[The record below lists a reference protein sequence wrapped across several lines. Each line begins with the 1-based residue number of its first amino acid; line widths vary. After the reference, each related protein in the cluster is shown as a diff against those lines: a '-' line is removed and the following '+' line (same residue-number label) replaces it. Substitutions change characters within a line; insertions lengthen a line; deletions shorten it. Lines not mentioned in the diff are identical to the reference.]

1 MRITLFAHHL
11 QLLHNINSQQSI
23 SLRTNMEREREKI
36 EFVTTIMSKSLTQM
50 RTRWGSSS
58 ATPMTAISSIG
69 NSETNPSLFIK
80 FLQFHSTNSTR
91 NQQNKQKN
99 AETASQNKW
108 SRACGRAK
116 KAPSYP
122 PTPANCNGLGDRRL
136 RDAIRRLPI
145 KSPEGSPAT
154 IKTRSFSFLAPAAAP
169 PPFPW
174 QWDEKGALKW
184 ELKRQQGSKLEE
196 RAYWRGENFS
206 QHLHI
211 VSLSAKPKTRAQ
223 ESWATKKTPVL
234 CASCVRRER
243 VEVEPPLGRA
253 RRRRTRHNLQ
263 GARTFHDSNIWGS
276 RFCDFLGHIIYQNLP
291 VMIYTRNK
299 SERLY

>member
-1 MRITLFAHHL
+1 
-11 QLLHNINSQQSI
+11 
-23 SLRTNMEREREKI
+23 
-36 EFVTTIMSKSLTQM
+36 MSKSLTQM

-99 AETASQNKW
+99 ADTASQNKW
-108 SRACGRAK
+108 SRACGRAMK
-116 KAPSYP
+116 SPTYP
-122 PTPANCNGLGDRRL
+122 PTPANCNGLGDRSL

-154 IKTRSFSFLAPAAAP
+154 INTRSFSFLAPAAAP

-184 ELKRQQGSKLEE
+184 ELKRQQGSKVEE
-196 RAYWRGENFS
+196 RAYLRGEKFS

-223 ESWATKKTPVL
+223 ESWAT
-234 CASCVRRER
+234 CALLVCVE
-243 VEVEPPLGRA
+243 
-253 RRRRTRHNLQ
+253 N
-263 GARTFHDSNIWGS
+263 GS
-276 RFCDFLGHIIYQNLP
+276 KWSPR
-291 VMIYTRNK
+291 
-299 SERLY
+299 